1 FNDLLENVYLPL
13 QFLKPAF
20 PTSVTQPSSLSVL
33 VVVKDSEF
41 MRITVLFL
49 DEKMW
54 LGKSNMSKAL
64 TLAKK
69 QLESLSVSSLIHKK
83 QSTHNSLYIIIY

>member
-1 FNDLLENVYLPL
+1 TVSLPL

-41 MRITVLFL
+41 MEITVLFL
-49 DEKMW
+49 DEKIW
-54 LGKSNMSKAL
+54 LGKSILSKAP
-64 TLAKK
+64 TLAMK
-69 QLESLSVSSLIHKK
+69 QLDLLSVS
-83 QSTHNSLYIIIY
+83 